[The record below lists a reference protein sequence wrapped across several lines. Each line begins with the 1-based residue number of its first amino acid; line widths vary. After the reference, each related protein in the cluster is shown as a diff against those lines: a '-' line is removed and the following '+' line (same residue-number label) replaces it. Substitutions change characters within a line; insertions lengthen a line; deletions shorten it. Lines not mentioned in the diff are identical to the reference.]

1 MRKVSTPKPAWEKER
16 PPHNLLQF
24 RSACLSTKLTKTIA
38 KLESLADTFLYFTPI
53 LSTRADEMFAD
64 KYNRPALRVGAEGQT
79 LPLPEMRIVN
89 DKKMKKVEFVKAT
102 EDADDCPPADGLPE
116 VALIGRSNVG
126 KSSLLN
132 LLTQGSSGALVSSKP
147 GTTQRINHYL
157 VVGLNFAPRVLARYL
172 QKKNIWLMTRSLVLF
187 S

>member
-1 MRKVSTPKPAWEKER
+1 M
-16 PPHNLLQF
+16 
-24 RSACLSTKLTKTIA
+24 
-38 KLESLADTFLYFTPI
+38 FT
-53 LSTRADEMFAD
+53 D
-64 KYNRPALRVGAEGQT
+64 KYNRPVLRVGAEGQT

-89 DKKMKKVEFVKAT
+89 DKKMKKVEFISAT
-102 EDADDCPPADGLPE
+102 EDADECPPADGLPE

-157 VVGLNFAPRVLARYL
+157 VVGLNFAPCARTL
-172 QKKNIWLMTRSLVLF
+172 HLKFF
-187 S
+187 SYVKGTCL